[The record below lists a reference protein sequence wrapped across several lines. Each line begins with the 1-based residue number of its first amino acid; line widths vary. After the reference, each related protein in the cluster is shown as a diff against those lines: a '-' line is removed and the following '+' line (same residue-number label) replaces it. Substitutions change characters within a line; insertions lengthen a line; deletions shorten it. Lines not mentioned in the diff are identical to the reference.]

1 MMMNNPLM
9 NNPMMQM
16 MAMLRN
22 GMNPQQLLM
31 QMAQNNPQARQ
42 VVQMMQGKSTEE
54 LRKMADN
61 IAAERGTT
69 VEDVARQL
77 GITIPSNR

>member
-1 MMMNNPLM
+1 MM

-16 MAMLRN
+16 MSMLRS
-22 GMNPQQLLM
+22 GKNPKQFLM
-31 QMAQNNPQARQ
+31 QMAQSNPQVRQ
-42 VVQMMQGKSTEE
+42 VMQMMQGKTPAE
-54 LRKMADN
+54 LRQMADN

>member
-1 MMMNNPLM
+1 MM

-16 MAMLRN
+16 LSMIRS
-22 GMNPQQLLM
+22 GKNPQQFLM
-31 QMAQNNPQARQ
+31 QMAQSNPQVRQ
-42 VVQMMQGKSTEE
+42 VMQMMNGKSPAE
-54 LRKMADN
+54 LRQMADN

>member
-1 MMMNNPLM
+1 MMMSNPLVSLM
-9 NNPMMQM
+9 GLVRNGGNPQ
-16 MAMLRN
+16 AMLN
-22 GMNPQQLLM
+22 
-31 QMAQNNPQARQ
+31 QMAQSDPQVRK
-42 VVQMMQGKSTEE
+42 VLQMMQGKSPAE
-54 LRKMADN
+54 LRRIADN

>member
-1 MMMNNPLM
+1 MM

-16 MAMLRN
+16 MSMLRS
-22 GMNPQQLLM
+22 GRNPQQFLL
-31 QMAQNNPQARQ
+31 QMAQSNPQVRQ
-42 VVQMMQGKSTEE
+42 VMQMMNGKSPAE
-54 LRKMADN
+54 LRQMADN

>member
-1 MMMNNPLM
+1 MMMNNPMM

-16 MAMLRN
+16 IGMIRN
-22 GMNPQQLLM
+22 GMNPKNLLA

-42 VVQMMQGKSTEE
+42 VMQMMQGKSPAE

>member
-1 MMMNNPLM
+1 MW

-16 MAMLRN
+16 VSMLKSGR
-22 GMNPQQLLM
+22 NPQQILM
-31 QMAQNNPQARQ
+31 TMARNNPQVRQ
-42 VVQMMQGKSTEE
+42 MMDMMQGKSPDE
-54 LRKMADN
+54 LRKMANN

>member
-1 MMMNNPLM
+1 MTPM

-16 MAMLRN
+16 IATMKKGGNPIAVLQSMASYH
-22 GMNPQQLLM
+22 
-31 QMAQNNPQARQ
+31 PQAAQ
-42 VVQMMQGKSTEE
+42 MMKMMQGKNSQQ
-54 LRKMADN
+54 LRQMAMN

-77 GITIPSNR
+77 GITIPSDR

>member
-1 MMMNNPLM
+1 MM
-9 NNPMMQM
+9 NNPMMNL
-16 MAMLRN
+16 AALLRD
-22 GMNPQQLLM
+22 GKDPKRFLM
-31 QMAQNNPQARQ
+31 TMAQNNPQVRQ
-42 VVQMMQGKSTEE
+42 LMQMMSGKSPDQ
-54 LRKMADN
+54 LRQMANN

>member
-1 MMMNNPLM
+1 MGLVRNGGNP
-9 NNPMMQM
+9 Q
-16 MAMLRN
+16 AMLN
-22 GMNPQQLLM
+22 
-31 QMAQNNPQARQ
+31 QMAQSDPQVRK
-42 VVQMMQGKSTEE
+42 VLQMMQGKSPAE
-54 LRKMADN
+54 LRRIADN

>member
-1 MMMNNPLM
+1 MMTINPLVSLM
-9 NNPMMQM
+9 GLVRNGGNPQ
-16 MAMLRN
+16 AMLN
-22 GMNPQQLLM
+22 
-31 QMAQNNPQARQ
+31 QMAQSDPQVRK
-42 VVQMMQGKSTEE
+42 VLQMMQGKSPAE
-54 LRKMADN
+54 LRRIADN

>member
-1 MMMNNPLM
+1 
-9 NNPMMQM
+9 
-16 MAMLRN
+16 MLN
-22 GMNPQQLLM
+22 
-31 QMAQNNPQARQ
+31 QMAQNDPQVRK
-42 VVQMMQGKSTEE
+42 VLQMMQGKSPAE
-54 LRKMADN
+54 LRRIADN

>member
-1 MMMNNPLM
+1 MM

-16 MAMLRN
+16 ASMLRS
-22 GMNPQQLLM
+22 GKSPQQFLM
-31 QMAQNNPQARQ
+31 QMAQNNPQVRQ
-42 VVQMMQGKSTEE
+42 VMQMMQGKSPAE

>member
-1 MMMNNPLM
+1 MMT

-16 MAMLRN
+16 AALLRA
-22 GMNPQQLLM
+22 GRDPKQLLM
-31 QMAQNNPQARQ
+31 TLAQNNPQVKQ
-42 VVQMMQGKSTEE
+42 LMQMMSGKSPEQ
-54 LRKMADN
+54 LRQMANN

>member
-1 MMMNNPLM
+1 MMTNNPLVSLM
-9 NNPMMQM
+9 GLVRNGGNPQ
-16 MAMLRN
+16 AMLN
-22 GMNPQQLLM
+22 
-31 QMAQNNPQARQ
+31 QMAQSDPQVRK
-42 VVQMMQGKSTEE
+42 VLQMMQGKSPAE
-54 LRKMADN
+54 LRRIADN

>member
-1 MMMNNPLM
+1 MMMNNPML
-9 NNPMMQM
+9 QM
-16 MAMLRN
+16 VGMLRS
-22 GMNPQQLLM
+22 GKNPQQFLM
-31 QMAQNNPQARQ
+31 QIAQNNPQVRQ
-42 VVQMMQGKSTEE
+42 VMQMMQGKSPAE

-77 GITIPSNR
+77 GIMIPSNR